1 MWLQE
6 FDLDKF
12 VTQRMEFSD
21 INSAFQ
27 LLLEGKCLRCVLKM
41 QEDYNLERQKY
52 VGRMEGI

>member
-21 INSAFQ
+21 INLAFQ